1 MKLTEAI
8 KLTEEPLPPE
18 WDETMFSR
26 KQTSYKKMIAYAKE
40 RAQQV
45 GRGSSRVAF
54 IVPYQGRDTVL
65 KVATNGKGLIQNEE
79 EADLLGDPLVEQTGI
94 TIPMIDADQENGY
107 ELTWIHTEYA
117 EKITKKQLELF
128 FGGVDML
135 SITMYIDD
143 KAGRGSRY
151 TKAPDIPDEVK
162 NNPYYSALETLV
174 GTFGLPA
181 KDLSVKS
188 NWGIYKGEPVIIDL
202 GYTEKTADLYRR

>member
-8 KLTEEPLPPE
+8 RLTEEPLPPD

-26 KQTSYKKMIAYAKE
+26 GQTSYKKMIAYAKE

-65 KVATNGKGLIQNEE
+65 KVATNGKGLVQNEE
-79 EADLLGDPLVEQTGI
+79 EAELLDDPLVEQTGI
-94 TIPMIDADQENGY
+94 TIPMIDADEENGY

-117 EKITKKQLELF
+117 EKITQKQLERF
-128 FGGVDML
+128 FGGIDMMD
-135 SITMYIDD
+135 ITQYIDD

-151 TKAPDIPDEVK
+151 GRARDIPDEVK
-162 NNPYYSALETLV
+162 NNPYYNALENLV
-174 GTFGLPA
+174 GTFDIPA
-181 KDLSVKS
+181 GDFARKA
-188 NWGIYKGEPVIIDL
+188 NWGLYKGEPVIIDL
-202 GYTEKTADLYRR
+202 GYTNKTAELYGQ